1 MKIVIIILSFLI
13 VAFAGADTTKYFVGG
28 QIVLEDMVQG
38 LAYEKQVFD
47 DAGNM
52 LNDSAWDAKGKPDY
66 LYNETHEVRYKYQG
80 KNCTEATEWGI
91 HGEPTAD
98 GKGIHRSV
106 FTYDERG
113 NPIGEAYWGIHGE
126 ARAVSGGVHRSESV
140 YDEKNRQISYREFS
154 PDEEPLLDREGYSS
168 YRTSY
173 SEDGRTAT
181 TEYFGVKDEPVLTNW
196 GFHIVKSTTDQWDDV
211 LEEYHFG
218 LSGEPVL
225 NIWGY
230 HCVRYTYDGNF
241 QQTSE
246 KYYDVN
252 MKEISLPDESG
263 DK

>member
-1 MKIVIIILSFLI
+1 MKIAIITLSLLV

-28 QIVLEDMVQG
+28 QMVLEDMVEG
-38 LAYEKQVFD
+38 LAYEKQAFD

-52 LNDSAWDAKGKPDY
+52 TSESAWDDKGKPDY
-66 LYNETHEVRYKYQG
+66 LYNETHEVRYTYSG

-113 NPIGEAYWGIHGE
+113 NPVGEAYWGIHGE
-126 ARAVSGGVHRSESV
+126 ARAVTGGVHRSESV
-140 YDEKNRQISYREFS
+140 YDEKNRQISYRQFN
-154 PDEEPLLDREGYSS
+154 PADEPLEDREGYVS

-181 TEYFGVKDEPVLTNW
+181 TEYLGFKDEPIVTIW
-196 GFHIVKSTTDQWDDV
+196 GFHLLRTTSDEWGNE
-211 LEEYHFG
+211 LEECYFG
-218 LSGEPVL
+218 LKGEPVVSRD
-225 NIWGY
+225 GY

-246 KYYDVN
+246 KHYDVN
-252 MKEISLPDESG
+252 MNEIALPDESG
-263 DK
+263 QK